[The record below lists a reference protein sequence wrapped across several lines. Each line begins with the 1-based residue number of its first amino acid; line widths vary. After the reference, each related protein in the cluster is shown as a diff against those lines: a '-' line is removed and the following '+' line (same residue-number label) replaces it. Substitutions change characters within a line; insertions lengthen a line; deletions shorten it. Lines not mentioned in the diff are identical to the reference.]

1 MRGKF
6 YNIPLRINADQQNA
20 VNQVI
25 ITVLLS
31 IIFQIPVAGS
41 DIQRIPGTDLQI
53 RLLHTDLPDPEAQ
66 SGSRAEQKYK
76 SRQNPAPV
84 APQPAESPASVM
96 PAV

>member
-6 YNIPLRINADQQNA
+6 HNIAFRIDTDQQDT

-31 IIFQIPVAGS
+31 IIFQIPITGS

-53 RLLHTDLPDPEAQ
+53 RLLLTNLPDPEAQ
-66 SGSRAEQKYK
+66 SGSRTKQKDK

-84 APQPAESPASVM
+84 APQPAESPVSVM